1 MASVIQLECQCN
13 NYPWG
18 KTGKNSLAAQY
29 AAATPGTKFQIDE
42 SKEYAEMWMGTYPTT
57 PSLILSSGEDLQKY
71 INANKEKLIGKP
83 ILSKFGADLP
93 FLPKVCRPAESLPI
107 I

>member
-1 MASVIQLECQCN
+1 MASVMQLECRCN

-18 KTGKNSLAAQY
+18 KTGKDSLAARY
-29 AAATPGTKFQIDE
+29 AAASPGTKFQIDE

-57 PSLILSSGEDLQKY
+57 PSSILATGEDLQQV

-83 ILSKFGADLP
+83 VLSKFGANLP
-93 FLPKVCRPAESLPI
+93 FLPKVSRPPSL
-107 I
+107 